1 MTAVCVLCVVC
12 VCVCVVCCV
21 VLCCVVLCC
30 VVLCCVVLCCVV
42 LCCVVLCVCVLCC
55 VVLCCVG
62 LCVCVCW
69 VCCVRVLAQV
79 PFSRSDTE
87 IGCQPPSRSDVKSA
101 PVPLDQM
108 FGASNSHVQMSD
120 THDSHDQIA

>member
-1 MTAVCVLCVVC
+1 MTA
-12 VCVCVVCCV
+12 VCVVCCV
-21 VLCCVVLCC
+21 CVYVCVCGVLCCVVLCC
-30 VVLCCVVLCCVV
+30 VVLCCVVLCWV
-42 LCCVVLCVCVLCC
+42 
-55 VVLCCVG
+55 
-62 LCVCVCW
+62 VCVCW
-69 VCCVRVLAQV
+69 VCCVCVLAQV

>member
-1 MTAVCVLCVVC
+1 
-12 VCVCVVCCV
+12 
-21 VLCCVVLCC
+21 VLCC

-42 LCCVVLCVCVLCC
+42 LCCVVLCVCCVVLCCVVLCC

-62 LCVCVCW
+62 LCVCVGYV
-69 VCCVRVLAQV
+69 VCVLAQV

>member
-1 MTAVCVLCVVC
+1 MCLIWCVVLW
-12 VCVCVVCCV
+12 CV
-21 VLCCVVLCC
+21 VLCCV
-30 VVLCCVVLCCVV
+30 
-42 LCCVVLCVCVLCC
+42 CVCVGY
-55 VVLCCVG
+55 VVC
-62 LCVCVCW
+62 
-69 VCCVRVLAQV
+69 VLAQV

>member
-1 MTAVCVLCVVC
+1 MTAVCVVCCVC
-12 VCVCVVCCV
+12 VYVCVVCCV

-30 VVLCCVVLCCVV
+30 VVLCCVVCVLCCVV
-42 LCCVVLCVCVLCC
+42 LCCVVLCW
-55 VVLCCVG
+55 VV
-62 LCVCVCW
+62 CVCVCW
-69 VCCVRVLAQV
+69 VCCVCVCVLAQV